1 MLDGGELE
9 EIDSTSF
16 SIQSFWKSFVGEYEK
31 NVANLLL
38 RTKEEKDSKKM
49 LEVWKELLGESH
61 KRSDNM
67 RVVFAKADF
76 RLDFKIEARSVLDK
90 QLEEYETEKVM
101 KKLR

>member
-1 MLDGGELE
+1 MDCMQ
-9 EIDSTSF
+9 F

-67 RVVFAKADF
+67 RVVFGKADF
-76 RLDFKIEARSVLDK
+76 RLDFKI
-90 QLEEYETEKVM
+90 
-101 KKLR
+101 